1 MICKQPPDSPY
12 VRGAFPVLRDGGD
25 DDDDDDDDDDNHH
38 SSASDGGG
46 VREHVAEGIREPDFF
61 DEKIVVDVVVV
72 VAKHTWKRRQLE
84 YEQR

>member
-25 DDDDDDDDDDNHH
+25 DDDDDDVNDDFLVKKVWLSYSLRHVLAH
-38 SSASDGGG
+38 SSAVGG
-46 VREHVAEGIREPDFF
+46 RR
-61 DEKIVVDVVVV
+61 VVVVVV

>member
-1 MICKQPPDSPY
+1 M
-12 VRGAFPVLRDGGD
+12 LRDGGD
-25 DDDDDDDDDDNHH
+25 DDDDDDDNHHH

-61 DEKIVVDVVVV
+61 DEKIVVDVVFVVV

>member
-1 MICKQPPDSPY
+1 M
-12 VRGAFPVLRDGGD
+12 LRDGGD
-25 DDDDDDDDDDNHH
+25 DDDDDDNHHH

-61 DEKIVVDVVVV
+61 DEKIVVDVVFVVV

>member
-12 VRGAFPVLRDGGD
+12 VRGAFPVLRDGG

-46 VREHVAEGIREPDFF
+46 VREHVAEGIREPDF
-61 DEKIVVDVVVV
+61 EKVVVYFVV
-72 VAKHTWKRRQLE
+72 VAKQKWKRRQHL
-84 YEQR
+84 YRR

>member
-1 MICKQPPDSPY
+1 M
-12 VRGAFPVLRDGGD
+12 LRDGGD
-25 DDDDDDDDDDNHH
+25 DDDDDDDNHHHH

-61 DEKIVVDVVVV
+61 DEKIVVDVVFVVV
-72 VAKHTWKRRQLE
+72 VAKHTWKRRQHTE